1 MCRYMHEFGRHG
13 MSQLQPAALTP
24 QPSGAET
31 LQPQDDWAAAYT
43 DAAAAAAAAAEQQGQ
58 AEQQP
63 ALLANMQQT
72 AATSQAKPI
81 DAETTDASAA
91 TTRTASVPEPSAFAA
106 PEQQQHQPESPQQLL
121 QPQSRSPPC
130 SGSRQSSGMA
140 TQGSTRQRIKECLRR
155 YAAAVSS

>member
-24 QPSGAET
+24 QPSGAEA
-31 LQPQDDWAAAYT
+31 LQPQVDQAAAHT
-43 DAAAAAAAAAEQQGQ
+43 EAAAAAAAAAEQQGQ

-91 TTRTASVPEPSAFAA
+91 AMRTASVPEPSAFAA
-106 PEQQQHQPESPQQLL
+106 PEQQQHQPESPQPLL
-121 QPQSRSPPC
+121 QPQSRSPPR

-140 TQGSTRQRIKECLRR
+140 TQGSTRQRIKERLRR
-155 YAAAVSS
+155 CAAAVSS